1 MFVILLDKTIDK
13 LDQSSLSKVCKQ
25 GKSAEC
31 LEVESALGSLQ
42 VPHHVA
48 NSLQCVVFLKQCS

>member
-13 LDQSSLSKVCKQ
+13 LDQSSPSKVCKQ

-31 LEVESALGSLQ
+31 LEVESVLGSLQ
-42 VPHHVA
+42 VPHHIA
-48 NSLQCVVFLKQCS
+48 NSFQCLVS